1 MKAAY
6 TNPTATPSGRS
17 GLEAALGVCRA
28 AGLVAVGA
36 ASLPQPLPAPVLGQL
51 PGCMTIKKKPV
62 PFQTYSPNINHL
74 LSKLKKKEKKKP

>member
-1 MKAAY
+1 MYAAHLLDRMKAAY

-51 PGCMTIKKKPV
+51 PGCMTIKRN
-62 PFQTYSPNINHL
+62 QC
-74 LSKLKKKEKKKP
+74 LSRLIPLT